1 MHKALLK
8 RPSVLLGSASAG
20 GTIAATRHLA
30 GYGVGVNV
38 IVDHSFCPAGWSR
51 CAERRYAGP
60 VESDSMRYLD
70 RLLAIG
76 KEDPGQVLL
85 PTSDELVWLY
95 TSNASLLARYFRLYQ
110 PPIETIRRILD
121 KALLEQAAAIA
132 GVSVLPSWDP
142 RNMEELTE
150 LATRLPYP
158 VLIKPRTHV
167 HRLRNDK
174 GVVVHSPAELAA
186 EYPRFLARE
195 RYRFGDQPREPDAVR
210 PVIQKFV
217 EIGREGVVSISG
229 FIGRSA
235 DVFVTRRSTKIL
247 QRSRPVGVGVCYESR
262 PADPALSQA
271 VHRLCR
277 ELGYFGMFEVEFI
290 LHDGAWAIIDFNPR
304 LFNQIGL
311 DLRRRLPLPMLA
323 YLDALGEAEAVR
335 TLAAEAQAEDPAEQV
350 VFCDNF
356 TLHAILLAQALCL
369 RARLKDLAYWRGWT
383 KRNRAHMVHL
393 ASDPDDPMP
402 GFVHVLSELYLGFRA
417 APRFVRT
424 MLPSSPLVARG
435 L

>member
-1 MHKALLK
+1 MRDPLLK

-20 GTIAATRHLA
+20 GTIAAMRHLA

-51 CAERRYAGP
+51 CAERRYTAP
-60 VESDSMRYLD
+60 VEKDSMRYLD

-76 KEDPGQVLL
+76 KADPGQVLL
-85 PTSDELVWLY
+85 PTSDQLAWLY
-95 TSNASLLARYFRLYQ
+95 TSNASVLERYFHLYQ
-110 PPIETIRRILD
+110 PPIETIKRILD
-121 KALLEQAAAIA
+121 KALLEKAASNV
-132 GVSVLPSWDP
+132 GVAVLPSWDP
-142 RNMEELTE
+142 QTLDE
-150 LATRLPYP
+150 LAQLAPRLPYP

-174 GVVVHSPAELAA
+174 GVVVNSPDELAA

-195 RYRFGDQPREPDAVR
+195 RYRFDDTARAPESVR

-217 EIGREGVVSISG
+217 EIGREGVISISG

-277 ELGYFGMFEVEFI
+277 ELEYFGLFEVEFI
-290 LHDGAWAIIDFNPR
+290 LHEGAWTVIDFNPYVQSNGPR
-304 LFNQIGL
+304 LAPRAASADAGL
-311 DLRRRLPLPMLA
+311 SGRARRDRRRA
-323 YLDALGEAEAVR
+323 
-335 TLAAEAQAEDPAEQV
+335 
-350 VFCDNF
+350 N
-356 TLHAILLAQALCL
+356 
-369 RARLKDLAYWRGWT
+369 
-383 KRNRAHMVHL
+383 
-393 ASDPDDPMP
+393 
-402 GFVHVLSELYLGFRA
+402 
-417 APRFVRT
+417 
-424 MLPSSPLVARG
+424 ARG
-435 L
+435 RGAARGPSRTGCVL

>member
-1 MHKALLK
+1 MQEPFLK
-8 RPSVLLGSASAG
+8 RPSVLLGSASSG
-20 GTIAATRHLA
+20 GTIAAMRQFA

-38 IVDHSFCPAGWSR
+38 IVDHPFCPAGWSR
-51 CAERRYAGP
+51 CAEHRYTGP

-76 KEDPGQVLL
+76 KSDPGQVLL

-121 KALLEQAAAIA
+121 KALLEKAAATA
-132 GVSVLPSWDP
+132 GLAVLPSWDP
-142 RNMEELTE
+142 QNPDE
-150 LATRLPYP
+150 LAALAPALPYP

-174 GVVVHSPAELAA
+174 GVVVHAPDELAA

-195 RYRFGDQPREPDAVR
+195 RYRFDDMPRTPDSVR

-217 EIGREGVVSISG
+217 EIGREGVISISG

-277 ELGYFGMFEVEFI
+277 ELDYFGLFEAEFI
-290 LHDGAWAIIDFNPR
+290 LHDGTWAVIDFNPR

-311 DLRRRLPLPMLA
+311 DLRRGLPLPMLA
-323 YLDALGEAEAVR
+323 YLDALGETGAMRE
-335 TLAAEAQAEDPAEQV
+335 LAAEAQDENPAETV

-356 TLHAILLAQALCL
+356 TLHAILLAQTLCM
-369 RARLKDLAYWRGWT
+369 RAHLKDLAHWRGWA
-383 KRNRAHMVHL
+383 KQNRAHMVHF
-393 ASDPDDPMP
+393 ASDRSDPVP
-402 GFVHVLSELYLGFRA
+402 GIIHVLSEIYLGFRA

>member
-1 MHKALLK
+1 MRHPLLK
-8 RPSVLLGSASAG
+8 QPSVLLGSASSG
-20 GTIAATRHLA
+20 GTIAAMRHLA

-38 IVDHSFCPAGWSR
+38 IVDHAFCPAGWSR
-51 CAERRYAGP
+51 CTGRRHAGP
-60 VESDSMRYLD
+60 VESDSVRYLH

-76 KEDPGQVLL
+76 KSDPGQVLL

-95 TSNASLLARYFRLYQ
+95 TTNAPLLARYFRLYQ
-110 PPIETIRRILD
+110 PPVDTIRRILD
-121 KALLEQAAAIA
+121 KALLEQAATSA
-132 GVSVLPSWDP
+132 GVAVLPSWDP
-142 RNMEELTE
+142 RNLDE
-150 LATRLPYP
+150 LAELAPWLPYP

-174 GVVVHSPAELAA
+174 GVVVRSADELAT

-195 RYRFGDQPREPDAVR
+195 RYRFDETPRAPDAVR

-262 PADPALSQA
+262 PADPALSLA

-277 ELGYFGMFEVEFI
+277 ELGYFGLFEVEFI
-290 LHDGAWAIIDFNPR
+290 LHDGAWTVIDFNPR

-311 DLRRRLPLPMLA
+311 DLRRGLPLPMLA
-323 YLDALGEAEAVR
+323 YLDALGESDALR
-335 TLAAEAQAEDPAEQV
+335 TLAAEAQDEGPAEQM
-350 VFCDNF
+350 VFCDSF
-356 TLHAILLAQALCL
+356 TLHAILLAQALCM
-369 RARLKDLAYWRGWT
+369 RARLKDLAYWRSWA
-383 KRNRAHMVHL
+383 KHNRAHMVRF
-393 ASDPDDPMP
+393 AFDRSDPLP
-402 GFVHVLSELYLGFRA
+402 GIIHVLSELYLGFRA

>member
-1 MHKALLK
+1 M
-8 RPSVLLGSASAG
+8 
-20 GTIAATRHLA
+20 RHFA

-38 IVDHSFCPAGWSR
+38 IVDHPFCPAGWSR

-76 KEDPGQVLL
+76 KSNPGQVLL

-110 PPIETIRRILD
+110 PSIETIKRILD
-121 KALLEQAAAIA
+121 KALLEKAATSA
-132 GVSVLPSWDP
+132 GVAVLPSWDP
-142 RNMEELTE
+142 QNVEELAD
-150 LATRLPYP
+150 LAPRLPYP

-174 GVVVHSPAELAA
+174 GVVVHSPDELAA

-195 RYRFGDQPREPDAVR
+195 RYRFDDTPRAPDAVR

-229 FIGRSA
+229 FIGSSA

-262 PADPALSQA
+262 PADPVLSQA
-271 VHRLCR
+271 VYRLCR
-277 ELGYFGMFEVEFI
+277 ELGYFGLFEVEFI

-311 DLRRRLPLPMLA
+311 DLRRGMPMPMLA

-335 TLAAEAQAEDPAEQV
+335 ALAIEAQDENPTEKV
-350 VFCDNF
+350 VFCDKF
-356 TLHAILLAQALCL
+356 TLHAILLAQTLCM
-369 RARLKDLAYWRGWT
+369 RARLEDLAHWRSWV
-383 KRNRAHMVHL
+383 KQNRAHMVRF
-393 ASDPDDPMP
+393 ASDLGDPVP
-402 GFVHVLSELYLGFRA
+402 GIIHVLSEIYLGFRA

-424 MLPSSPLVARG
+424 MLPSSPLVARE

>member
-1 MHKALLK
+1 MDEPILK
-8 RPSVLLGSASAG
+8 RPSVLLGSASSG
-20 GTIAATRHLA
+20 GTIAALRHFA
-30 GYGVGVNV
+30 AYGVGVNV
-38 IVDHSFCPAGWSR
+38 VADHPFCPAGWSR
-51 CAERRYAGP
+51 CVGRRYAGP

-70 RLLAIG
+70 WLLAIG
-76 KEDPGQVLL
+76 KADPGQVLL

-110 PPIETIRRILD
+110 PSIETIKRILD
-121 KALLEQAAAIA
+121 KALLEQAATIA
-132 GVSVLPSWDP
+132 GVGVLPSWDP
-142 RNMEELTE
+142 QNLDE
-150 LATRLPYP
+150 LAELAPRLPYP

-174 GVVVHSPAELAA
+174 GVVVHSPDELAA

-195 RYRFGDQPREPDAVR
+195 RYRFDDTPRPPDAVR

-247 QRSRPVGVGVCYESR
+247 QRSRPVGVGVCYESC
-262 PADPALSQA
+262 PADPALSRA

-277 ELGYFGMFEVEFI
+277 ELDYFGLFEIEFI
-290 LHDGAWAIIDFNPR
+290 QHDGAWAVIDFNPR

-311 DLRRRLPLPMLA
+311 DLRRGLPMPMLA
-323 YLDALGEAEAVR
+323 YLDALGETDAVR
-335 TLAAEAQAEDPAEQV
+335 ALAAEAQHESPAEKV

-356 TLHAILLAQALCL
+356 TLHAILLAQTLCM
-369 RARLKDLAYWRGWT
+369 RASLKDLAYWRGWA
-383 KRNRAHMVHL
+383 RQNRAQMVHF
-393 ASDPDDPMP
+393 ASDRNDPMP
-402 GFVHVLSELYLGFRA
+402 GIIHILSEIYLGFRA

>member
-1 MHKALLK
+1 MQETLVK

-20 GTIAATRHLA
+20 GTLAAMRHLA

-38 IVDHSFCPAGWSR
+38 IADHTFCPAAWSR
-51 CAERRYAGP
+51 CATHHYAGP

-76 KEDPGQVLL
+76 KAEPGQVLL

-95 TSNASLLARYFRLYQ
+95 TSNASLLARYFHLYQ

-121 KALLEQAAAIA
+121 KALLEEAALSA
-132 GVSVLPSWDP
+132 GLAVLPSWDP
-142 RNMEELTE
+142 QNLDE
-150 LATRLPYP
+150 LAEMAPHLPYP

-174 GVVVHSPAELAA
+174 GVVVRSPAELAA

-195 RYRFGDQPREPDAVR
+195 RYRFDDMPRAPDAVR

-217 EIGREGVVSISG
+217 EIGREGVISISG

-235 DVFVTRRSTKIL
+235 DVFVSRRSTKIL
-247 QRSRPVGVGVCYESR
+247 QRSRPVGVGVCYESC
-262 PADPALSQA
+262 PAEPALSQA
-271 VHRLCR
+271 VERLCR
-277 ELGYFGMFEVEFI
+277 ALDYFGLFEVEFI
-290 LHDGAWAIIDFNPR
+290 LHDGAWAVIDFNPR

-311 DLRRRLPLPMLA
+311 DLRRGLPLPMLA

-335 TLAAEAQAEDPAEQV
+335 TLAAEAQHEDPAEKV
-350 VFCDNF
+350 VFCDTF
-356 TLHAILLAQALCL
+356 TLHAILLAQTLCL
-369 RARLKDLAYWRGWT
+369 RARPRHLAHWLAWAAQ
-383 KRNRAHMVHL
+383 NRARMVHL

-402 GFVHVLSELYLGFRA
+402 GVIHILSELYLGFRA

-424 MLPSSPLVARG
+424 MLPSSPMVARE

>member
-1 MHKALLK
+1 MQEPILK
-8 RPSVLLGSASAG
+8 RPAVLLGSASSG
-20 GTIAATRHLA
+20 GTIAAVRHLA
-30 GYGVGVNV
+30 GYGIGANV
-38 IVDHSFCPAGWSR
+38 IVDHRFCPAGWSR
-51 CAERRYAGP
+51 HVGRRYAAP

-76 KEDPGQVLL
+76 KSDPGQVLL

-95 TSNASLLARYFRLYQ
+95 SSNAPLLARYFRLYQ

-121 KALLEQAAAIA
+121 KALLEQAATSA
-132 GVSVLPSWDP
+132 GVAVLPSWDP
-142 RNMEELTE
+142 QNLDE
-150 LATRLPYP
+150 LAEWAPHLPYP

-174 GVVVHSPAELAA
+174 GVVVHSAEELLA

-195 RYRFGDQPREPDAVR
+195 RYRFDETPREPGSVR

-277 ELGYFGMFEVEFI
+277 ELDYFGLFEVEFI

-311 DLRRRLPLPMLA
+311 DLRRGLPLPLLA
-323 YLDALGEAEAVR
+323 YLDALGEAEALR
-335 TLAAEAQAEDPAEQV
+335 SLAAEAQDENPAEKV

-356 TLHAILLAQALCL
+356 TLHAILLAQTLCM
-369 RARLKDLAYWRGWT
+369 RARLGDLAHWRSWA
-383 KRNRAHMVHL
+383 RQNRAHMVHF
-393 ASDPDDPMP
+393 ASDPSDPMP
-402 GFVHVLSELYLGFRA
+402 GIVHILSELYLGFRA

>member
-1 MHKALLK
+1 MQETLHK
-8 RPSVLLGSASAG
+8 RPPVLLGSASAG
-20 GTIAATRHLA
+20 GTLAAMRHLA

-38 IVDHSFCPAGWSR
+38 MTDHAFCPAAWSR
-51 CAERRYAGP
+51 CAAGHYAGP
-60 VESDSMRYLD
+60 VESDSIRYLD

-76 KEDPGQVLL
+76 KAEPGQVLL

-95 TSNASLLARYFRLYQ
+95 TSNAPLLARYFRLYQ
-110 PPIETIRRILD
+110 PPIETIRHILD
-121 KALLEQAAAIA
+121 KALLEEAALRA
-132 GVSVLPSWDP
+132 GLAVLPSWDP
-142 RNMEELTE
+142 QNLDE
-150 LATRLPYP
+150 LAEMAPHLPYP

-174 GVVVHSPAELAA
+174 GVVVRSPEELAA
-186 EYPRFLARE
+186 EYPCFLARE
-195 RYRFGDQPREPDAVR
+195 RYRFDDMPRAPDAVR

-217 EIGREGVVSISG
+217 DIGREGVISISG

-247 QRSRPVGVGVCYESR
+247 QRSRPVGVGVCYESC
-262 PADPALSQA
+262 PAEPALSEA
-271 VHRLCR
+271 VQRLCR
-277 ELGYFGMFEVEFI
+277 ALDYFGLFEVEFI
-290 LHDGAWAIIDFNPR
+290 LHDGAWAVIDFNPR

-311 DLRRRLPLPMLA
+311 DLRRGLPLPMLA

-335 TLAAEAQAEDPAEQV
+335 TLAAEAQQEDPAEKV
-350 VFCDNF
+350 VFCDTF
-356 TLHAILLAQALCL
+356 TLHAILLAQTLCL
-369 RARLKDLAYWRGWT
+369 RARPRDLAHWLAWAAQ
-383 KRNRAHMVHL
+383 NRARMVHL

-402 GFVHVLSELYLGFRA
+402 GIIHILSELYLGFRA

-424 MLPSSPLVARG
+424 MLPSSPLVARE

>member
-1 MHKALLK
+1 MQETLLK
-8 RPSVLLGSASAG
+8 RPPVLLGSASAG
-20 GTIAATRHLA
+20 GTLAAMRHLA

-38 IVDHSFCPAGWSR
+38 MIDRAFSPAAWSR
-51 CAERRYAGP
+51 CAARQYAGP

-76 KEDPGQVLL
+76 KADPGQVLL

-95 TSNASLLARYFRLYQ
+95 TSNAPLLARYFRLYQ
-110 PPIETIRRILD
+110 PSIETVRRILD
-121 KALLEQAAAIA
+121 KALLEEAALRA
-132 GVSVLPSWDP
+132 GLAVLPSWDP
-142 RNMEELTE
+142 QNPDE
-150 LATRLPYP
+150 LADMAPHLPYP

-174 GVVVHSPAELAA
+174 GVVVRSPEELAA

-195 RYRFGDQPREPDAVR
+195 RYRFDDTPRAPDAVR

-217 EIGREGVVSISG
+217 EIGREGVISISG

-247 QRSRPVGVGVCYESR
+247 QRSRPVGVGVCYESC
-262 PADPALSQA
+262 PADLALSQA
-271 VHRLCR
+271 VQRLCR
-277 ELGYFGMFEVEFI
+277 ELDYFGLFEIEFI
-290 LHDGAWAIIDFNPR
+290 LHDGGWAVIDFNPR

-311 DLRRRLPLPMLA
+311 DLRRGLPLPMLA

-335 TLAAEAQAEDPAEQV
+335 TLAAEAQHEDPAEKV
-350 VFCDNF
+350 VFCDTF
-356 TLHAILLAQALCL
+356 TLRAILLAQTLCL
-369 RARLKDLAYWRGWT
+369 RARPRDLAHWLAWAAQ
-383 KRNRAHMVHL
+383 NRTRMVHW

-402 GFVHVLSELYLGFRA
+402 SIIHILSELYLGFRA

-424 MLPSSPLVARG
+424 MLPSSPLVARE